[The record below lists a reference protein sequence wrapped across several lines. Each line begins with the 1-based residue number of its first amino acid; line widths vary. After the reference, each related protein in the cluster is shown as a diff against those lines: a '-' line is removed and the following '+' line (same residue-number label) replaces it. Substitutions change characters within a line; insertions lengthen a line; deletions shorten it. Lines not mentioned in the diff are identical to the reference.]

1 MKFKKLDPRAI
12 TPIRQHS
19 TDAGLDLFALE
30 DVLIRPGEIK
40 QVKTGIAIALEPGQ
54 GTTGLFWGKSG
65 LATRGLAILGGC
77 IDNGYRG
84 ELIIIIANLNG
95 YYIEIPYG
103 KAITQLIIVKTEL
116 PLLEEGELDN
126 TDRGT
131 AGFGSTDPVPILTD
145 LIEDEPEPRL
155 DEVRWSG
162 AKQDWVRWTG
172 VKWVPDKGPPSSG

>member
-1 MKFKKLDPRAI
+1 MDRWTLLEETMKYKKLDPRAI

-40 QVKTGIAIALEPGQ
+40 QVKTGIAIALEPN
-54 GTTGLFWGKSG
+54 TTGLFWGKSK
-65 LATRGLAILGGC
+65 LASQGLAILGGC

-84 ELIIIIANLNG
+84 ELIIIIINLNG

-116 PLLEEGELDN
+116 PLLEECDFSAD

-131 AGFGSTDPVPILTD
+131 AGFGSTSGPTDTVPSDPVPGFGLTD
-145 LIEDEPEPRL
+145 EDL
-155 DEVRWSG
+155 MDG
-162 AKQDWVRWTG
+162 
-172 VKWVPDKGPPSSG
+172 